1 MKALPLVLLAG
12 IIAAPAY
19 AEDLAPATDQAGQ
32 DHRGHMAHARRA
44 SSLRG
49 GEARMRANG
58 GTDLREGW
66 SPVAGFFGGR

>member
-19 AEDLAPATDQAGQ
+19 AEDPAPAAD
-32 DHRGHMAHARRA
+32 RRVKTIA
-44 SSLRG
+44 AIWLTPPRLRLRG
-49 GEARMRANG
+49 GEAAMRANG
-58 GTDLREGW
+58 GSGLREGW